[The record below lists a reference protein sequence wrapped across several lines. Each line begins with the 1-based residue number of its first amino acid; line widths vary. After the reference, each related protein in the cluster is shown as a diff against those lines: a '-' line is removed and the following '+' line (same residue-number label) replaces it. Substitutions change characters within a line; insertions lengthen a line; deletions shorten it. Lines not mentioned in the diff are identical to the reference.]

1 MMKNLWT
8 LPMAAMLAILAGCG
22 GSGGDDGVGQ
32 FPPEHDDVEVVIPT
46 SPTPSTGSTTTTT
59 TLPTT
64 PPTTST
70 APVTSTTPSTPPT
83 TSTTPLACA
92 GQPAFCDPVVAR
104 QLRADMVNKFNDF
117 IDHNPEP
124 GWFYLPD
131 DPTQMTAADRA
142 KFMDPTVWPVEFQ
155 VRDDY
160 PKETMEVMRR
170 AMNFMRYAV
179 HTKAFA
185 HILKEKVLIDRG
197 QIADYREVLLAVRK
211 MNQTFTIR
219 LNTDAN
225 VSTGAWYAVVGGGVV
240 SGVRVPP
247 GGAIPANFDPLF
259 GIGGRTDLG
268 VTTSWNYV
276 GAPSYDYAIPKGA
289 DGQIDPARTGSF
301 NGLGN
306 WTMGPSRQWFSPG
319 IDYLTIQLLSHEM
332 LHVVGYTHSDSTNR
346 AALAGW
352 PKNANGNAELDGV
365 GWKDVNYG
373 VGQLL
378 TTLFAHYMYSSDID
392 FEAKYGLRSF
402 NKTVLASLH
411 RRVYGRDDATQKDA
425 LGRNKGW
432 YITTQ
437 DIFFPMDYYGTPYV
451 SAASTLVIRTDPTA
465 RQFHPLLGQH
475 TLTEINDILANR
487 SPGET
492 VPHAEVQRTRL
503 QPAYQLAPG
512 NPAAQTPWDLYN
524 KFRDAVTGKD
534 DREYFDWECTAS
546 QTECY
551 GRPKTDSAKKPDH
564 GGKPFY
570 FRTDAVWR
578 YTSPKNRGS

>member
-1 MMKNLWT
+1 MKKKIWA
-8 LPMAAMLAILAGCG
+8 LPMAALLAILSGCR
-22 GSGGDDGVGQ
+22 GSGGDGVGQ
-32 FPPEHDDVEVVIPT
+32 TAPEDDNIQVVIPT
-46 SPTPSTGSTTTTT
+46 A
-59 TLPTT
+59 
-64 PPTTST
+64 PTTST
-70 APVTSTTPSTPPT
+70 STTTSTPATTTT
-83 TSTTPLACA
+83 TSTTPAACA

-104 QLRADMVNKFNDF
+104 QLRADMVAKFNDF
-117 IDHNPEP
+117 IDHNPDP

-155 VRDDY
+155 LRDDY

-170 AMNFMRYAV
+170 AMNFLRYAV

-185 HILKEKVLIDRG
+185 HILKERVLLDRG

-211 MNQTFTIR
+211 LNQTFTIR
-219 LNTDAN
+219 VNTEAN
-225 VSTGAWYAVVGGGVV
+225 VNTGAWYAVVGGGVV

-268 VTTSWNYV
+268 VTTSWSYV
-276 GAPSYDYAIPKGA
+276 GAPSFDYAIPKGA
-289 DGQIDPARTGSF
+289 NGQIDPDKTGYF

-319 IDYLTIQLLSHEM
+319 IDYITIQLLSHEM
-332 LHVVGYTHSDSTNR
+332 LHVVGYTHSDATNL

-352 PKNANGNAELDGV
+352 PRNSSGDPELDGV

-392 FEAKYGLRSF
+392 FEAKYGLASF
-402 NKTVLASLH
+402 NKTVLAALH
-411 RRVYGRDDATQKDA
+411 RKVYSRDDATQKDA
-425 LGRNKGW
+425 LGNNKGW

-437 DIFFPMDYYGTPYV
+437 DLFFPMDYYGTPYV
-451 SAASTLVIRTDPTA
+451 SAASTLVVQTDQV
-465 RQFHPLLGQH
+465 RQFHPLKGLF
-475 TLTEINDILANR
+475 TLAEISDILSNS

-492 VPHAEVQRTRL
+492 VTHAEVRRTLL

-512 NPAAQTPWDLYN
+512 NPAAQTQWDLYS
-524 KFRDAVTGKD
+524 KVKDAATGQD
-534 DREYFDWECTAS
+534 DREYFDWVCSAS
-546 QTECY
+546 QSDCL

-578 YTSPKNRGS
+578 YTSPRNQGLAN